1 MDIAAPQLTRRLRN
15 RQAATAEILA
25 AARAQMRAEGA
36 AALNLNEVAR
46 RVGLRPPSLYEYFPG
61 GKHAVYD
68 ALFAQGFTLFGEMM
82 RAATAA
88 DDPAETLRR
97 SFETYL
103 RFAVEQ
109 PDLYQLCF
117 ERPVPGFVPSDESLR
132 VSFGALAEGYS
143 TLERAM
149 AQLGNPLGL
158 TVEEAQN
165 LIIALMHG
173 IAALHLANEPHLPPG
188 EGRFGSLIPAATA
201 VLSLALPLV
210 PAMPATLPEPTPETS
225 RKGALP

>member
-1 MDIAAPQLTRRLRN
+1 MDIASPQLTRRQRN
-15 RQAATAEILA
+15 RQASIAEILD

-68 ALFAQGFTLFGEMM
+68 ALFAQGFTLFGELM
-82 RAATAA
+82 RSATAT
-88 DDPAETLRR
+88 DDPLEALRR
-97 SFETYL
+97 SIETYL

-132 VSFGALAEGYS
+132 ISFGVLAEGYS
-143 TLERAM
+143 ALERAM

-165 LIIALMHG
+165 LLIALTHG

-201 VLSLALPLV
+201 VLRLVLP
-210 PAMPATLPEPTPETS
+210 PAESRPTVQGTTPE
-225 RKGALP
+225 GARP